1 MTTSAPHHLRALPIT
16 LQTFFQ
22 TIQLDSQN
30 TQNEGPNCLDGYIYI
45 CVFLKKVALVI
56 YSTSIL
62 IDSNNRL

>member
-45 CVFLKKVALVI
+45 YVFEK
-56 YSTSIL
+56 SSI
-62 IDSNNRL
+62 SNIQYINLNR